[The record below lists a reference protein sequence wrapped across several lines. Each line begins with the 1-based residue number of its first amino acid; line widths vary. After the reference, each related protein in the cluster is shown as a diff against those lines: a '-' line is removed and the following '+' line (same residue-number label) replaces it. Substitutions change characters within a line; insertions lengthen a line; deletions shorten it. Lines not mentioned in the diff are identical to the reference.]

1 MGRLR
6 RILLGPARDL
16 NDPSLSHKISLAA
29 FLAWVGLGCDG
40 LSSSAYGPEEA
51 FRALGAHSHLAILL
65 VVMTA
70 VTIFVISIS
79 YSTLIQYFPGGGGGY
94 LVATKLLGEK
104 AGVVS
109 GCALLVDYFLTIS
122 VSVAA
127 GCDALWSF
135 FPAGWGE
142 FKLMAEMAALVLL
155 VIMNL
160 RGVRES
166 VTVVAPI
173 FILFVV
179 MHVFLILYAIGG
191 HLTALPAV
199 FQDAASDLHESVSS
213 LGFLPVLL
221 VLLRAYSMGGGT
233 YTGIEAVSNGVATL
247 REPRVQTGKK
257 TMFLM
262 AASLA
267 FTAGGILFAYLLT
280 NSTPA
285 EGKTMN
291 AVMVGNLF
299 GHWTLGGFGIG
310 KALVIVTLMSE
321 AALLFMAAQTG
332 FLDGPR
338 VLANMALDNWVP
350 RHFAQLS
357 DRLVT
362 KNGVYLMGA
371 AAAATLLYT
380 KGHIT
385 TLVVM
390 YSINVFITFVLS
402 QLGMAV
408 HWIQERRIELKW
420 KKQLAVNGVGLVM
433 CLCILGVT
441 LYEKFAEG
449 GWMTAVI
456 TCTIIALCFLIRRH
470 YRAVREN
477 LRRLDD
483 LLTTVP
489 IVPHVDGGHRGRAGS
504 PPIQASDGLSPR
516 ERIDKNAPT
525 AAVMVGGFS
534 GFGLHQIMSIQ
545 MQFPDYFRNFIF
557 ISVGVLDSGTF
568 KGAEG
573 VKKTEEETR
582 SHLEQYVAWCR
593 QNGWAADYRM
603 AVDTETVNALEKLCR
618 QVKEE
623 FPRTTFFSGKLIF
636 QNEKYFQRFLHYET
650 AFSIQRRLQ
659 FAGLPVIVLPIR
671 VLDAPATATST

>member
-1 MGRLR
+1 MGKIRN
-6 RILLGPARDL
+6 ILIGPARDL
-16 NDPSLSHKISLAA
+16 HDPSLSHKLSLAA

-40 LSSSAYGPEEA
+40 LSSSAYGPDEA

-65 VVMTA
+65 VLMTT
-70 VTIFVISIS
+70 VTIFVISIA

-135 FPAGWGE
+135 LPPGFAQ
-142 FKLMAEMAALVLL
+142 FKLMTEVTALVLL
-155 VIMNL
+155 VILNL

-166 VTVVAPI
+166 VTAVAPI
-173 FILFVV
+173 FMLFVV
-179 MHVFLILYAIGG
+179 MHVFLILYAIGS
-191 HLTALPAV
+191 HLTALPSV
-199 FQDAASDLHESVSS
+199 FQDASSDFHESVRA
-213 LGFLPVLL
+213 LGFIPLVLI
-221 VLLRAYSMGGGT
+221 LLRAYSMGGGT

-247 REPRVQTGKK
+247 REPRVKTGKK

-262 AASLA
+262 ATSLA

-280 NSTPA
+280 HSTPA

-291 AVMVGNLF
+291 AVLVGNLF
-299 GHWTLGGFGIG
+299 GSWTVGGFSIG
-310 KALVIVTLMSE
+310 KVLVIVTLVSE

-380 KGHIT
+380 RGRIT

-390 YSINVFITFVLS
+390 YSINVFVTFVLS

-408 HWIQERRIELKW
+408 HWIAERRTEPKW
-420 KKQLAVNGVGLVM
+420 KRQLAINGVGLVM

-441 LYEKFAEG
+441 LYEKFTEG

-456 TCTIIALCFLIRRH
+456 TCTIITLCFLIRRH
-470 YRAVREN
+470 YRAVRES
-477 LRRLDD
+477 LKRLDD

-489 IVPHVDGGHRGRAGS
+489 IVPATKT
-504 PPIQASDGLSPR
+504 ASDAPR
-516 ERIDKNAPT
+516 LDRNAPT

-534 GFGLHQIMSIQ
+534 GFGLHQLMSIH
-545 MQFPDYFRNFIF
+545 MQFPDYFKNFIF
-557 ISVGVLDSGTF
+557 ISVGVLDSGNF

-582 SHLEQYVAWCR
+582 AHLEKYVEWCR

-603 AVDTETVNALEKLCR
+603 AVDTEAIAALEVLCR
-618 QVKEE
+618 EVKSE
-623 FPRTTFFSGKLIF
+623 FPQVTFFSGKLIF
-636 QNEKYFQRFLHYET
+636 ENEKYFHRFLHYET
-650 AFSIQRRLQ
+650 AFAIQRRLQ

-671 VLDAPATATST
+671 VLEDSTKAAALQS

>member
-1 MGRLR
+1 MGKIRNL
-6 RILLGPARDL
+6 IIGPARDL
-16 NDPSLSHKISLAA
+16 NDPSLSHKLSLAA

-51 FRALGAHSHLAILL
+51 FRALGSHSHLAILL

-70 VTIFVISIS
+70 VTIFVISVA
-79 YSTLIQYFPGGGGGY
+79 YSNLIEFFPGGGGGY

-135 FPAGWGE
+135 FPSGWGQY
-142 FKLMAEMAALVLL
+142 KLTAELIALLLLVL
-155 VIMNL
+155 MNL

-173 FILFVV
+173 FLLFVV
-179 MHVFLILYAIGG
+179 THAFLILYAVGSRF
-191 HLTALPAV
+191 TALPAV
-199 FQDAASDLHESVSS
+199 FQDASSDFHASVSS
-213 LGFLPVLL
+213 MGFLPLLL

-262 AASLA
+262 ATSLA

-280 NSTPA
+280 GSTPA

-291 AVMVGNLF
+291 AVLVGNLF
-299 GHWTLGGFGIG
+299 GHWTLGGLSIG
-310 KALVIVTLMSE
+310 KFLVIVTLVSE

-380 KGHIT
+380 RGHIT

-390 YSINVFITFVLS
+390 YSINVFVTFVLS

-408 HWIQERRIELKW
+408 HWIQERKTEKRW
-420 KKQLAVNGVGLVM
+420 KRQLSINGVGLVM
-433 CLCILGVT
+433 CLCILMVT

-456 TCTIIALCFLIRRH
+456 TCTIITLCFLIRRH
-470 YRAVREN
+470 YRGVRES

-489 IVPHVDGGHRGRAGS
+489 VVPATKNAVA
-504 PPIQASDGLSPR
+504 PK
-516 ERIDKNAPT
+516 IDKNAPT

-534 GFGLHQIMSIQ
+534 GFGLHQLMSIH
-545 MQFPDYFRNFIF
+545 MQFPNYYKNFIF
-557 ISVGVLDSGTF
+557 LSVGVLDSGNF
-568 KGAEG
+568 KGSEG
-573 VKKTEEETR
+573 VKKMEEETEG
-582 SHLEQYVAWCR
+582 HLKQYVAWCR

-603 AVDTETVNALEKLCR
+603 SVDTEAVSGLEKLCR
-618 QVKEE
+618 KVKEE
-623 FPRTTFFSGKLIF
+623 FPHVTFFSGKLIF
-636 QNEKYFQRFLHYET
+636 QNEKTYHRLLHYQT
-650 AFSIQRRLQ
+650 PYAIQRRLH

-671 VLDAPATATST
+671 VLENSAVPAF